1 MQHRRLVLKKTCIH
15 HQKNVQYVND
25 VTCIATVKQTVL
37 GYQVKVQEMTLK
49 KSKYQ
54 TIRAAIEYPPMYNGY
69 FYIQMDAM
77 QGGLMGNDMK
87 L

>member
-1 MQHRRLVLKKTCIH
+1 M
-15 HQKNVQYVND
+15 
-25 VTCIATVKQTVL
+25 TCIATVKQTVL
-37 GYQVKVQEMTLK
+37 GYQVNVQDVTLK

-77 QGGLMGNDMK
+77 QGALMENDMK